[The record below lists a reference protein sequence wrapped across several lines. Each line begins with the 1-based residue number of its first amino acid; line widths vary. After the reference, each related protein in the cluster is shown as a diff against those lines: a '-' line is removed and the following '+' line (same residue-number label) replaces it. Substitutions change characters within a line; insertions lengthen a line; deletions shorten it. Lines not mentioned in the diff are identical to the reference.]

1 MSASRAPGWWPA
13 PPTGRP
19 RVATTTAPASRARM
33 ASLSTFNAVTIFLS
47 FRLDWRGGF
56 ARNGRPNRSGAA
68 RPPLYEHDLGKSCFL
83 DCAPTRPTGRPSPRS
98 MRAISRRDT
107 KCMPLRPSSACRV
120 SESTIPRRVR
130 GGVAAAGSTSA
141 AIGSGSGCARPEEEL
156 YSPFLGYLSG
166 NATFGT
172 AAFQIALP
180 VYHSP
185 PDQPGN
191 IALELV
197 SAKLDG
203 QACLLIR
210 VCRTARSTRSR
221 SGAGRC
227 P

>member
-1 MSASRAPGWWPA
+1 M
-13 PPTGRP
+13 
-19 RVATTTAPASRARM
+19 TTAPAYRSRM
-33 ASLSTFNAVTIFLS
+33 ANLSTFNAVTVFNAAFS
-47 FRLDWRGGF
+47 FRLDWRGSF
-56 ARNGRPNRSGAA
+56 AHNGPPNQSGAA
-68 RPPLYEHDLGKSCFL
+68 RPSPYEHDLGKSCFL
-83 DCAPTRPTGRPSPRS
+83 HCAPMRSTGRPSPRS

-107 KCMPLRPSSACRV
+107 KSMPLRPSSACRV
-120 SESTIPRRVR
+120 SESTIARRVR
-130 GGVAAAGSTSA
+130 GGAAAAGSTSA
-141 AIGSGSGCARPEEEL
+141 AIGSGSGCARPAEEL

-172 AAFQIALP
+172 AASQIALP